1 MYQIDVIETSPTKA
15 TVIVESS
22 TLKEQDLLRSGRVQ
36 DALDL
41 MNELEYLFNSPSFS
55 VLNQNWL
62 ERKIKNMKS
71 YDPNNK

>member
-41 MNELEYLFNSPSFS
+41 LDN
-55 VLNQNWL
+55 L
-62 ERKIKNMKS
+62 ERKINRGDEVSRNDLSSMIISLNS
-71 YDPNNK
+71 YDPHNEY